1 MLQRPARA
9 VTRLA
14 HAGTA
19 LLLALGVLYGFVAW
33 HVLRDREESSMLSM
47 AVMVSNAVDT
57 YFSATEASLV
67 TLRDTLSD
75 DRSRPR
81 AGAMLQRRLD
91 DFASGRPEIQ
101 LVALVDGS
109 GKMLAAS
116 RRDGIT
122 ALPDIAGTPGFE
134 EFRSAPRDSRHIY
147 IGRPQ
152 RARSTGAWGLSVRLP
167 IVDAHGVMTSHITIL
182 LRSDFLQALW
192 RDAPSLQGGEMT
204 LGIVRDDGYLLARHP
219 LPEGLSLAEVF
230 GRQGNWTIARHLKM
244 SGGSRQGTMTGPA
257 AFGQGAAMLHAYRR
271 SNWLPLTV
279 FVAQRE
285 SQLQHAWW
293 IDAGAMAAVVL
304 LLVASLQIGAAI
316 LRQREALWDT
326 ERLRTEDDLR
336 RREESQRFLIDRMM
350 AGLVVH
356 DAQGAVT
363 RANLEACRVLGLSF
377 EQMIGRELVDPAWH
391 FVRADGSVMPLD
403 EYPVARVLRTRAA
416 VTDLEFGVMKPGGVP
431 VTWVTC
437 RADPWLDASGGIE
450 QVVVTFSDITAT
462 RDMLHTIADKEERF
476 RSLFEHSM
484 DAILLT
490 GPDGSIHSANP
501 AACRLLRVGEAQL
514 KAGGRQAITDLDD
527 PALHALLATR
537 DREGQASGT
546 LNFIRGD
553 GTRFLAEVTSSIYAD
568 TNGQR
573 YTSMIVRDIT
583 ERILAQ
589 ATLESTNEQ
598 LTQANARLTEL
609 AHYDPLTHLPNRALL
624 TDRLQQA
631 MAYGQR
637 HARAFSVAFID
648 LDGFKEINDQ
658 HGHGVGDRLLMLM
671 AEKFQHVLRA
681 GDTVARLGGDEF
693 VALVTDLADPHDSE
707 ALMQRLLAAAASPID
722 IDGLALAVSASVGVT
737 HFPQDG
743 VSADILIRH
752 ADQAMYLAKQQGKN
766 RIQYFDVASDS
777 ALRDRRAQLRRIAQA
792 CERGEL
798 VLHYQPQVNMRTAE
812 VVGVEALVRWQHPER
827 GLLAPAA
834 FLPLIEDDDLALRVG
849 HCVLDLALQQ
859 LRVWCQQGLRLVVA
873 VNVFARQLQQQN
885 FLEDVRA
892 HLARFPD
899 VDPALLKLE
908 VVETSALDDMGHAI
922 AIIEGCARLGIGF
935 ALDDFGTGYSS
946 LTYLKRLPAELLKI
960 DQSFVRDILDDR
972 EDLNI
977 VEGVIGLARAFDR
990 EVLAEGVETEAH
1002 ARVLLDKGCTL
1013 GQGYG
1018 IARPMPAAGL
1028 AGWMQQWRDRQP
1040 WLS

>member
-1 MLQRPARA
+1 
-9 VTRLA
+9 
-14 HAGTA
+14 
-19 LLLALGVLYGFVAW
+19 
-33 HVLRDREESSMLSM
+33 MLSM
-47 AVMVSNAVDT
+47 AVMVTNAVDT
-57 YFSATEASLV
+57 YFSATEAALV
-67 TLRDTLSD
+67 NLRDILREDMSSARRGPT
-75 DRSRPR
+75 
-81 AGAMLQRRLD
+81 LQRRLD
-91 DFASGRPEIQ
+91 DFARGRPEIQ
-101 LVALVDGS
+101 LVALVDSTGQ
-109 GKMLAAS
+109 MVAAS
-116 RRDGIT
+116 GRDAAT
-122 ALPDIAGTPGFE
+122 ALPSIAGATGYE
-134 EFRSAPRDSRHIY
+134 EFRSAPRDPAHIY

-167 IVDAHGVMTSHITIL
+167 IVDARGVMTSHITIL
-182 LRSDFLQALW
+182 LKSDFLQALW
-192 RDAPSLQGGEMT
+192 RDAPSLQGNDMT
-204 LGIVRDDGYLLARHP
+204 LGIVRDDGNLLARHP
-219 LPEGLSLAEVF
+219 LPQGLSLNEVF
-230 GRQGNWTIARHLKM
+230 GHAGNGGLVRHLQAAKM
-244 SGGSRQGTMTGPA
+244 SQQGTLSGPA
-257 AFGQGAAMLHAYRR
+257 AFDHGAEMQYAYRR
-271 SNWLPLTV
+271 SSRLPLTV
-279 FVAQRE
+279 YVAQRE
-285 SQLQHAWW
+285 SHLWHAWW
-293 IDAGAMAAVVL
+293 VDSGAMAVVL
-304 LLVASLQIGAAI
+304 LLLIAALQLSAAI
-316 LRQREALWDT
+316 LRRREALWDA
-326 ERLRTEDDLR
+326 ERRKTEDGLR

-377 EQMIGRELVDPAWH
+377 EQMIGRDLVDPAWH
-391 FVRADGSVMPLD
+391 FVRPDGSVMPLD
-403 EYPVARVLRTRAA
+403 EYPVARVLRTCAA

-431 VTWVTC
+431 VTWLTC
-437 RADPWLDASGGIE
+437 RADPWLNASGGIE

-462 RDMLHTIADKEERF
+462 RDMLHTIADNEERF

-490 GPDGSIHSANP
+490 GPDGAIHSANP
-501 AACRLLRVGEAQL
+501 AACRLLRMEEAQL
-514 KAGGRQAITDLDD
+514 KAGGRRAITDLDD
-527 PALHALLATR
+527 PALRALLAIR

-546 LNFIRGD
+546 MSFVRGD
-553 GTRFLAEVTSSIYAD
+553 GTRFQAEVTSSVYTD
-568 TNGQR
+568 TNGRR

-589 ATLESTNEQ
+589 TTLESTNEQ
-598 LTQANARLTEL
+598 LKVANARLTEL

-658 HGHGVGDRLLMLM
+658 HGHGVGDRLLMRM
-671 AEKFQHVLRA
+671 AENFQHVLRA

-693 VALVTDLADPHDSE
+693 VALVTDLADPRDSE
-707 ALMQRLLAAAASPID
+707 ALMQRLLATAASPINL
-722 IDGLALAVSASVGVT
+722 DGLALTVSASIGVT

-766 RIQYFDVASDS
+766 RIHYFDVASDS
-777 ALRDRRAQLRRIAQA
+777 ALRDRRIQLQRIGQA
-792 CERGEL
+792 CEQGEL

-849 HCVLDLALQQ
+849 HCVLGLALQQ
-859 LRVWCQQGLRLVVA
+859 LRAWCQQGLRLRVA
-873 VNVFARQLQQQN
+873 VNVFARQLQQPD
-885 FLEDVRA
+885 FLESMRT
-892 HLARFPD
+892 HLERFPD

-908 VVETSALDDMGHAI
+908 VVETSALDDIGHAI

-1018 IARPMPAAGL
+1018 IARPMPAADL
-1028 AGWMQQWRDRQP
+1028 AGWMQLWRDRQP